1 MVEST
6 KYNTFFDI
14 GIQEDPSKE
23 FAQMRCYI
31 YGNKKIFIASFKNII
46 VIKLN
51 EDYIKHGIHSAKR
64 KLYKWYN
71 GNN

>member
-31 YGNKKIFIASFKNII
+31 YENKKIFIASFKNPI
-46 VIKLN
+46 VMKLN
-51 EDYIKHGIHSAKR
+51 ENYIKV
-64 KLYKWYN
+64 
-71 GNN
+71 

>member
-14 GIQEDPSKE
+14 GIQEDPTKK

-31 YGNKKIFIASFKNII
+31 YGNKKKKRVINNEIVLTEEISMII
-46 VIKLN
+46 VNYALMILK
-51 EDYIKHGIHSAKR
+51 DKI
-64 KLYKWYN
+64 
-71 GNN
+71 

>member
-14 GIQEDPSKE
+14 GIQEDTSKE

-31 YGNKKIFIASFKNII
+31 YENKKIFIASFKNPI
-46 VIKLN
+46 VMKLN
-51 EDYIKHGIHSAKR
+51 ENYIKV
-64 KLYKWYN
+64 
-71 GNN
+71 